1 MEMMPPKR
9 AVLFDLDGTL
19 VDSMGA
25 FADIA
30 ARIISREY
38 GIPRDEA
45 RRAYLRTS
53 GIPFFQQLEELFPGR
68 ERNPRLAAEFE
79 SAKLDDFFAEEYFPD
94 VLPALAGLK
103 AMGYVLAV
111 SSNNFQS
118 NVEAFVGSRG
128 FAFDLVL
135 GFRPGFEKG
144 KDHFDHLCRQAHLI
158 PGDLLF
164 VGDSLQDGHRAL
176 GYGADFAG
184 RTGTFSRQ
192 QFLHRFP
199 GIVVVDSLLELPPL
213 LSAVS

>member
-1 MEMMPPKR
+1 MMTPKR

-30 ARIISREY
+30 AGVISREY
-38 GIPRDEA
+38 GVQWGEA
-45 RRAYLRTS
+45 RKSYLRTS

-68 ERNPRLAAEFE
+68 RRNPHLAAEFE
-79 SAKLDDFFAEEYFPD
+79 AAKLDDFFAEEYFPD
-94 VLPALAGLK
+94 VLPALTRLK

-118 NVEAFVGSRG
+118 NVEEFVGAKG

-144 KDHFDHLCRQAHLI
+144 KDHFDHVCSQAKLI

-164 VGDSLQDGHRAL
+164 VGDSLQDGVRAL

-184 RTGTFSRQ
+184 RTGTFSKQ
-192 QFLHRFP
+192 QFLHQFP

-213 LSAVS
+213 LSPVS